1 MLTKELRQKYKE
13 YDMFY
18 ADEFVTYVN
27 YDKDLLRVDLINNKN
42 KRVDILI
49 LDRKNSKMLYE
60 NLKDYIEKYYNA
72 GYV

>member
-60 NLKDYIEKYYNA
+60 NLKDYIEKYYNT